1 LRELF
6 SQEIRMNENDS
17 DLGAFL
23 AGFVIGGLVGAA
35 VALIL
40 APQSGEETRRRIVD
54 MSDDWREA
62 GQERFDQVREI
73 ADSYSQRA
81 GATLGEARGRA
92 SHLTDQIQE
101 QTRIVLDAGKEN
113 VGSIRERI
121 AEGTDG
127 MTVDKDHTDAS

>member
-1 LRELF
+1 
-6 SQEIRMNENDS
+6 MNENEN

-62 GQERFDQVREI
+62 GQERFDHVREI

-81 GATLGEARGRA
+81 GATFGEARGRA

-101 QTRIVLDAGKEN
+101 QTRIVLDAGREN
-113 VGSIRERI
+113 VGSIRSRI

-127 MTVDKDHTDAS
+127 MTAELDNTDAS